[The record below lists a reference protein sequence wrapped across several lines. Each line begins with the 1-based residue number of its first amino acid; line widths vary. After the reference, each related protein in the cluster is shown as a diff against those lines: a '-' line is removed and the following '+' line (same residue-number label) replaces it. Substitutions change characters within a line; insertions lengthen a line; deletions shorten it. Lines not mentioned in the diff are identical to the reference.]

1 MVKKL
6 YKNDLHD
13 ILFFMFITFLSIH
26 ATDGNILQTLFS
38 YAYTLGGVI
47 LYARNLSIKKP
58 VFLYT
63 VSWVGIVV
71 LSILWASNKADAG
84 AYVTSLIKIVLISL
98 ILTNRI
104 KSYPDL
110 IQIIKLIV
118 WARIICAAVLII
130 KTPFSDWGTMN
141 IGSAIGLWKNDIGLG
156 FVLSAFLA
164 WTLSVNEKES
174 NKKLEQVFYS
184 VISVVF
190 TVIAFLSGS
199 RKAAIMIVLGVIIYV
214 FVSERNQ
221 ITRRIIFKRTL
232 QILAIIVVVIA
243 LFNFIMTNE
252 VLYHI
257 LGERIEAML
266 MYSQLG
272 TGDESAEER
281 NYYIAQGI
289 ELWKMR
295 PLLGVG
301 SNGFVSYLRQIGYSH
316 VAYSHN
322 NFTEI
327 LSTTG
332 IVGFFLY
339 YFFPVMTLIRKNPF
353 GMEDGRERRVYVSLW
368 TLMVLF
374 VVFGYWFVY
383 YFDILYNLATL
394 IPCLAA
400 QIIRIN
406 LGGNSNET

>member
-1 MVKKL
+1 MVKKIH
-6 YKNDLHD
+6 KNDLHD

-63 VSWVGIVV
+63 VSWIGIVV

-104 KSYPDL
+104 KNYQDL

-118 WARIICAAVLII
+118 WARIICAVVLII

-156 FVLSAFLA
+156 FVLSAILA
-164 WTLSVNEKES
+164 WTLYVNEKES
-174 NKKLEQVFYS
+174 NKRLERVLYS
-184 VISVVF
+184 ISSVAF

-199 RKAAIMIVLGVIIYV
+199 RKAAIMIVLAVIIYV
-214 FVSERNQ
+214 FVSERNK
-221 ITRRIIFKRTL
+221 ITKKIIFKRTL
-232 QILAIIVVVIA
+232 QILAIVVVVIA

-281 NYYIAQGI
+281 NYYIAQAI

-327 LSTTG
+327 LTTTG

-339 YFFPVMTLIRKNPF
+339 YFFPVKTLIRKNPF

-400 QIIRIN
+400 QIIRTN